1 MAGGFGLKSIKEL
14 ASATGRSRTYI
25 HAAKAAMEAQG
36 LYWPTNQITIE
47 LFLQWCATNRF
58 RCSGYCRRR
67 KNGSKSKSSR
77 DRAGATAN
85 KVRKRPASG
94 RGKVAVQAT

>member
-25 HAAKAAMEAQG
+25 HAAKTAMEAQG
-36 LYWPTNQITIE
+36 LYWPTNQITVE

-58 RCSGYCRRR
+58 RCSAYCRRR
-67 KNGSKSKSSR
+67 KSGSKLKSSS
-77 DRAGATAN
+77 DRAGTTSN
-85 KVRKRPASG
+85 KARKCAPKG
-94 RGKVAVQAT
+94 RGKVAV

>member
-36 LYWPTNQITIE
+36 LYWPTNQITVE
-47 LFLQWCATNRF
+47 VFLRWCAANRF

-67 KNGSKSKSSR
+67 ANDSESKSSR
-77 DRAGATAN
+77 GEAGNAL
-85 KVRKRPASG
+85 KKRRKSSKR
-94 RGKVAVQAT
+94 RRKVAA

>member
-36 LYWPTNQITIE
+36 LYWPTNQMTVE
-47 LFLQWCATNRF
+47 VFLQWCAANRF
-58 RCSGYCRRR
+58 RCSGYCRRAEKARTPKSR
-67 KNGSKSKSSR
+67 KRAEGTVNKARKPP
-77 DRAGATAN
+77 AGA
-85 KVRKRPASG
+85 RG
-94 RGKVAVQAT
+94 GKVTA

>member
-36 LYWPTNQITIE
+36 LYWPTNQITVE

-67 KNGSKSKSSR
+67 KSNAKAKPSRGRAETETTSSKARRRFAK
-77 DRAGATAN
+77 GA
-85 KVRKRPASG
+85 
-94 RGKVAVQAT
+94 

>member
-36 LYWPTNQITIE
+36 LYWPTNQITVE
-47 LFLQWCATNRF
+47 VFLRWCATNRF
-58 RCSGYCRRR
+58 RCSGYCRR
-67 KNGSKSKSSR
+67 KENGSKSKSPR
-77 DRAGATAN
+77 GEVGNALN
-85 KVRKRPASG
+85 KRRKSSQP
-94 RGKVAVQAT
+94 RGKVAT